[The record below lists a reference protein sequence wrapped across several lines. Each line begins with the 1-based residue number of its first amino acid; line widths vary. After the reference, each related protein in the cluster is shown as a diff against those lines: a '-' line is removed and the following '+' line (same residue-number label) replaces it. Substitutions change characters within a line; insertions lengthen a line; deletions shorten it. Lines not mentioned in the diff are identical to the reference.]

1 LISISRVRVR
11 YAETDTMGV
20 VYHSN
25 FLVYFEIGRTDYFR
39 NLGFTYKEMETA
51 DVFMPVTEC
60 FCKYILPARYDDELE
75 IRTKFTTISRL
86 RFKFTYEVVR
96 TSDSRILAEGFTVHV
111 PVNSAGNPCRIP
123 EQYRSASL
131 TSSFESGTSQKTG
144 KDAK

>member
-1 LISISRVRVR
+1 LTSCSRIRVR

-39 NLGFTYKEMETA
+39 ELGFTYREMETK

-60 FCKYILPARYDDELE
+60 FCRFLFPARYDDELE
-75 IRTKFTTISRL
+75 ILTRFSTISRL
-86 RFKFTYEVVR
+86 KFKFTYEVLR
-96 TSDSRILAEGFTVHV
+96 MKDTKILADGYTIHV

-123 EQYRSASL
+123 QEYRNALLRSL
-131 TSSFESGTSQKTG
+131 SE
-144 KDAK
+144 